1 MILSILNRTA
11 AEIAAAA
18 LFELFPNITL
28 LERGGTSVG
37 FFCDFRFP
45 HLLPPGAEVLV
56 EEKMR
61 QIARE
66 RRPIRILEMVPLSA
80 REFLIKEKQGE
91 LAKTIDFDDGLVEI
105 FQMDSFVSL
114 SSGPHLKNSNE
125 ISAFKLWPMEVLQKG
140 SYRLTGCAFAK
151 KEELKIFLKRV
162 HAYKQESHLAIGER
176 KNLVKVCGE
185 SLVWL
190 EDGIKGQGQLI
201 ETLKEHL
208 FKNCLE
214 IRLLSSGAR
223 IDLHASLAEE
233 MKARPLHLAE
243 VYQTPIESWSL
254 ETGLLDLD
262 GGDKIQISSY
272 CLPQNLFD
280 TFISSLQSVEKTLN
294 ILGFKCSLLLVGRG
308 RSDKSVQ
315 KLLKIL
321 SLWAK
326 EFNLG
331 LEEEGREAR
340 LDFLVEDRL
349 GRKWAAFSFLLAEKG
364 FYLIGSI
371 ERLYALLLERVV

>member
-1 MILSILNRTA
+1 
-11 AEIAAAA
+11 
-18 LFELFPNITL
+18 
-28 LERGGTSVG
+28 
-37 FFCDFRFP
+37 
-45 HLLPPGAEVLV
+45 
-56 EEKMR
+56 
-61 QIARE
+61 
-66 RRPIRILEMVPLSA
+66 
-80 REFLIKEKQGE
+80 
-91 LAKTIDFDDGLVEI
+91 
-105 FQMDSFVSL
+105 
-114 SSGPHLKNSNE
+114 
-125 ISAFKLWPMEVLQKG
+125 
-140 SYRLTGCAFAK
+140 
-151 KEELKIFLKRV
+151 
-162 HAYKQESHLAIGER
+162 
-176 KNLVKVCGE
+176 
-185 SLVWL
+185 
-190 EDGIKGQGQLI
+190 
-201 ETLKEHL
+201 
-208 FKNCLE
+208 
-214 IRLLSSGAR
+214 
-223 IDLHASLAEE
+223 